1 MHTLGLHP
9 NTVVSSVICVF
20 CTLVRVWD
28 LSLKLHVSDRTP
40 LRDATAIRVI
50 MSFASARTTTTVC
63 VVGAGAR
70 DDRRRPRVVAVR
82 AASASSRDD
91 DATRRRVNGEDH
103 QRRRGFG
110 GDASTTF
117 ATTSASAVDA
127 DGAPTTTRKRW
138 TRGGRAP
145 ARGSGRRDD
154 AEAGEEEEG
163 GDRARFDSDGWTED
177 DDKAGSGG
185 RATESAG
192 ASPRSAY
199 RPRRGSSGMTRKQ
212 KYAVARGGVRGVGE
226 RKPSSASTSASGGE
240 EEYDLRVTK
249 SSHGALQRHV
259 NAQKPRE
266 GHGGGHGGRG
276 SGGRGGRASSS
287 SSSSSSSSHADRGGR
302 GNQHQQQMRPGERI
316 VRAMES
322 IEAPVDGADKI
333 AWDVVGDAVNPS
345 GGSFK
350 FTTSTL
356 NFAIKELGER
366 GSFDRAYALYLWM
379 SRKRGRFTPNEFTYV
394 ALAGAARTLSQTRTV
409 QTLWSRAVQ
418 DKDEEMLCNE
428 IASAVIAAL
437 NRVSDWSGAY
447 RVFRDMGASSKRRNL
462 YTYTAVLTALRDE
475 GRADESLA
483 VLNEMQG
490 EPGVQPTSLAFALTL
505 TSFDNARRWI
515 EGNALAKRIKRY
527 DVRPDTT
534 LMHAIITMAGR
545 AGDMAHANDVFN
557 AMRNSTMIVST
568 YTFNALLGGYAR
580 YGDWDGCI
588 EVYDEMKRSKLQ
600 PDSYTFTQLIS
611 AAERSGEYVAAD
623 GVWTEMLNKRIIP
636 HTVMCG
642 AYIHCLG
649 CQGRDLEAEAVMEQ
663 MRDRWDVPRN
673 AAVYNAL
680 IGAHVRSGE
689 VTRALGVFEDMQSV
703 DGLMPTEITFAV
715 LIRAC
720 QESALTKRAAG
731 LEDMR
736 DALAAAGQLV
746 QDLSGASTLA

>member
-1 MHTLGLHP
+1 MFRIGRHCAT
-9 NTVVSSVICVF
+9 
-20 CTLVRVWD
+20 R
-28 LSLKLHVSDRTP
+28 
-40 LRDATAIRVI
+40 LRF
-50 MSFASARTTTTVC
+50 MSFASARTTGVPFA
-63 VVGAGAR
+63 VVAR

-82 AASASSRDD
+82 AASASSSSRDD
-91 DATRRRVNGEDH
+91 DATRRRVHGEDH

-117 ATTSASAVDA
+117 AAAVDA
-127 DGAPTTTRKRW
+127 DGATTTTTTTGKRW

-145 ARGSGRRDD
+145 AMRASGRRDD
-154 AEAGEEEEG
+154 AEAGEEEG
-163 GDRARFDSDGWTED
+163 GDRPRFDDGWTKD

-226 RKPSSASTSASGGE
+226 RKPASASASGGE

-276 SGGRGGRASSS
+276 SGGRGGRAS

-490 EPGVQPTSLAFALTL
+490 ESGVQPTSLAFALTL

>member
-1 MHTLGLHP
+1 MSLA
-9 NTVVSSVICVF
+9 SS
-20 CTLVRVWD
+20 LASPRAGAVRV
-28 LSLKLHVSDRTP
+28 
-40 LRDATAIRVI
+40 ARV
-50 MSFASARTTTTVC
+50 TTH
-63 VVGAGAR
+63 
-70 DDRRRPRVVAVR
+70 RRRQRFVAFR
-82 AASASSRDD
+82 AAIARGTSG
-91 DATRRRVNGEDH
+91 DADAGRGRGNVGDADA

-110 GDASTTF
+110 GDASSSSM
-117 ATTSASAVDA
+117 TSTAAM
-127 DGAPTTTRKRW
+127 DGDGPMATRKRW
-138 TRGGRAP
+138 NRGGRAP
-145 ARGSGRRDD
+145 ARGGGRRDD
-154 AEAGEEEEG
+154 ETDAGGEEEE
-163 GDRARFDSDGWTED
+163 DPRVADGWTNADAEG
-177 DDKAGSGG
+177 AG

-192 ASPRSAY
+192 ASSRNAY
-199 RPRRGSSGMTRKQ
+199 RPRGGASGMTRKQ
-212 KYAVARGGVRGVGE
+212 KYAMARGSGRGVGE
-226 RKPSSASTSASGGE
+226 RKPASSSGGE

-259 NAQKPRE
+259 NAQKPRD
-266 GHGGGHGGRG
+266 GHGAGSGVRG

-287 SSSSSSSSHADRGGR
+287 SSSSSNADRGGGNAGGGR
-302 GNQHQQQMRPGERI
+302 GNQQQMRPGERI
-316 VRAMES
+316 VAAMES
-322 IEAPVDGADKI
+322 IEAPVEGADKI
-333 AWDVVGDAVNPS
+333 AWDVVGDAVNPA

-409 QTLWSRAVQ
+409 QTLWNRAVEA
-418 DKDEEMLCNE
+418 KDDEMVCNE

-588 EVYDEMKRSKLQ
+588 EVYEEMKRSKLQ

-689 VTRALGVFEDMQSV
+689 VTRALGVFEDMQRI